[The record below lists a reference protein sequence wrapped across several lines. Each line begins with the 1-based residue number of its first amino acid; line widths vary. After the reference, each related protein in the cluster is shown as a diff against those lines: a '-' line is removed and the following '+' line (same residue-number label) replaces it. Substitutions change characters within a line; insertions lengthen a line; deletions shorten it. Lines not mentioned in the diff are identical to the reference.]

1 MKNQEFHIPFIKS
14 LLVVSLV
21 TILSMLSAPYFVNKL
36 YSMSGKTQ
44 VFTTIQSGNIS
55 ESRD

>member
-1 MKNQEFHIPFIKS
+1 MKTSEFHIPFIKS
-14 LLVVSLV
+14 LLLVSIV
-21 TILSMLSAPYFVNKL
+21 TILSMLSAPYFVDKL
-36 YSMSGKTQ
+36 YTMSGKTQ